1 LASGGGVRRGAG
13 ELEGEVLAALHAA
26 EAPLTPADVQRALG
40 GGLAYTTVMT
50 ILSRL
55 YTKGFARRLPA
66 GRGYAYCP
74 AQNEAQSVA
83 RQMHSLLGV
92 GSDPAAVLAQ
102 FVDELDPDEEQLLE
116 RLIEQRNGPGGS

>member
-1 LASGGGVRRGAG
+1 MATGAGVRRGAG

-26 EAPLTPADVQRALG
+26 DAPLTPADVQRALG

-55 YTKGFARRLPA
+55 HTKGLARRLPA

-74 AQNEAQSVA
+74 AQSEARSVA
-83 RQMHSLLGV
+83 RRMHTLLGV

-102 FVDELDPDEEQLLE
+102 FVDALDPAEEQLLE
-116 RLIEQRNGPGGS
+116 HLLEKRNGAGGS